1 MFFFFYIS
9 KFSLHLRFT
18 LLMKK
23 DFIYIYIIYQKNVHL
38 IKRTISI
45 FREKSILK
53 MLVPW
58 YHALLLDFILSCA
71 SFRLFT
77 HMYKSTRDVSFLK
90 SNGKKNRVINI
101 YYWVNNKGKYRLWFW
116 YKFSSWYYTQTGCFI
131 VFVTYKNKDKFVKE
145 PYLGEQQPTN

>member
-1 MFFFFYIS
+1 MYIYIYMQRPEKRTKKQYGGGEGIRHFETKLIGIIFFRSCRNFVSNRICFFFFYIS

-53 MLVPW
+53 MLVP
-58 YHALLLDFILSCA
+58 
-71 SFRLFT
+71 
-77 HMYKSTRDVSFLK
+77 
-90 SNGKKNRVINI
+90 
-101 YYWVNNKGKYRLWFW
+101 
-116 YKFSSWYYTQTGCFI
+116 
-131 VFVTYKNKDKFVKE
+131 
-145 PYLGEQQPTN
+145 